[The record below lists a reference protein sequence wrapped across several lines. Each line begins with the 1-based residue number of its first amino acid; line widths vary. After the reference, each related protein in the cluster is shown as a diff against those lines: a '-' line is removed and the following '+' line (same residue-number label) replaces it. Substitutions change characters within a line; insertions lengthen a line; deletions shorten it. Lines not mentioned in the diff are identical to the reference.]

1 VVTDQGR
8 DAAAGCQR
16 VQDAPYKTIEPRP
29 CDHPSVGLPVLIV
42 EDSLLV
48 REGIVRL
55 VQSFGHTVVAT
66 AIRAEQVLGQ
76 VARHRPRLV
85 LMDIRLPPTHT
96 DEGIRLTVAIRERYP
111 GTAVLVLS
119 QFAEPEHAATLVQ
132 QDPRSIG
139 YLLKD
144 RILDGG
150 LLSAAITRLVAG
162 ETVIDRDVALGLVNR
177 ARAEGP
183 LDELTGRE
191 RDTLALMAEG
201 LSDRGIAER
210 LSVSTTT
217 VGTHVQAVFR
227 KLGLPG
233 SVADNR
239 RVLAVLTY
247 LRER

>member
-1 VVTDQGR
+1 
-8 DAAAGCQR
+8 
-16 VQDAPYKTIEPRP
+16 
-29 CDHPSVGLPVLIV
+29 
-42 EDSLLV
+42 
-48 REGIVRL
+48 
-55 VQSFGHTVVAT
+55 
-66 AIRAEQVLGQ
+66 
-76 VARHRPRLV
+76 
-85 LMDIRLPPTHT
+85 MDIRLPPTHT

-150 LLSAAITRLVAG
+150 LLAAAITRLVAG

>member
-1 VVTDQGR
+1 MIDGP
-8 DAAAGCQR
+8 AAL
-16 VQDAPYKTIEPRP
+16 
-29 CDHPSVGLPVLIV
+29 CDHPSMGLRTMVV

-48 REGIVRL
+48 REGMVRL
-55 VQSFGHTVVAT
+55 LQSFGHCVVAT
-66 AIRAEQVLGQ
+66 ASRAEQVLGQ
-76 VARHRPRLV
+76 IARHRPRLV
-85 LMDIRLPPTHT
+85 LMDIRLPPTLT
-96 DEGIRLTVAIRERYP
+96 DEGIRLSVTIRERHP

-119 QFAEPEHAATLVQ
+119 QFAEPEHATTLLQ
-132 QDPRSIG
+132 QDPRAVG

-144 RILDGG
+144 RILDAG
-150 LLSAAITRLVAG
+150 LLATAIDRLVAG
-162 ETVIDRDVALGLVNR
+162 ETVVDPAVAHGLVNR
-177 ARAEGP
+177 PRAAGP

-201 LSDRGIAER
+201 LSDRGIADR

-227 KLGLPG
+227 KLHLPG
-233 SVADNR
+233 SVDDNR